1 MFENPDQI
9 KSQAKE
15 CGNKVVSTAKWFLDF
30 IPPIH
35 PAGWP
40 FIAAFAIATIVLTF
54 FWEGFLT
61 FGVILTLWCAFFFRN
76 PVRVTPQRP
85 GLVVSPAD
93 GLVIKVEPSSLPGE
107 LEGDYDDV
115 SYTKISIF
123 LNVFDVH
130 VQRVPIAGKVLE
142 VIYRPGKFVNASFDK
157 ASEDNERST
166 VMVETATGHKIAF
179 VQIAGL
185 VARRII
191 NDLVRG
197 QSVSTGELYGL
208 IRFGSRL
215 DVYIPSTLTPLVSIG
230 QRTICGETVLA
241 QIEQNTVSL

>member
-1 MFENPDQI
+1 MFENPDQM
-9 KSQAKE
+9 KTQAKE
-15 CGNKVVSTAKWFLDF
+15 CGNKIVNTAKWFLAF

-40 FIAAFAIATIVLTF
+40 FIAAFAIATIVLTI

-61 FGVILTLWCAFFFRN
+61 FGIILTLWCAFFFRN
-76 PVRVTPQRP
+76 PPRVTPQRP
-85 GLVVSPAD
+85 GVIVSPAD
-93 GLVIKVEPSSLPGE
+93 GLVIKVEPSALPSE
-107 LEGDYDDV
+107 LEGDYEG

-130 VQRVPIAGKVLE
+130 VQRVPLAGKVLE

-166 VMVETATGHKIAF
+166 VMVEAVTGQKIAF

-191 NDLVRG
+191 NNLIAG
-197 QSVSTGELYGL
+197 QTVSAGELYGL

-215 DVYIPSTLTPLVSIG
+215 DVYLPSNLTPLVSIG

-241 QIEQNTVSL
+241 QIEQNSVSL